1 MKNILKLSFIP
12 LDTDLGLLF
21 IRIWFAF
28 GLFFRHGFEKFTR
41 FPHMLGH
48 FPDPLHVGP
57 VIGLSFALITDGI
70 CTLLIILGFGTRLA
84 ALLLTINLLVV
95 FAFIH
100 GLSIMKDHA
109 ELVYSYLG
117 LSVFIV
123 IAGPG
128 KYSLDKKLLS

>member
-12 LDTDLGLLF
+12 VNTDLGLLF
-21 IRIWFAF
+21 VRIWFAF
-28 GLFFRHGFEKFTR
+28 GLFFKHGFEKFTR
-41 FPHMLGH
+41 FPQMLGH
-48 FPDPLHVGP
+48 FPDPIHVGP
-57 VIGLSFALITDGI
+57 AVGLTFALITDGI
-70 CTLLIILGFGTRLA
+70 CTRLA
-84 ALLLTINLLVV
+84 ALLLAINLLVV
-95 FAFIH
+95 FIFLH